1 MAVAISR
8 VTPAVVQRLRTGSG
22 TALCRFIHFSQ
33 YLVSAAP
40 AVARESGRHGA
51 YVGADRLPDYSA

>member
-1 MAVAISR
+1 MSRLHFFPISC
-8 VTPAVVQRLRTGSG
+8 L
-22 TALCRFIHFSQ
+22 L
-33 YLVSAAP
+33 AAP